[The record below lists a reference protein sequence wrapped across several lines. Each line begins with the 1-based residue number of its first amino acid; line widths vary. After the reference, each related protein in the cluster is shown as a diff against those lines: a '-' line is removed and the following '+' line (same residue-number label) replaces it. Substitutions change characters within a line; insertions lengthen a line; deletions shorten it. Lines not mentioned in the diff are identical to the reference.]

1 MPPASLFDFR
11 DPLPMPL
18 GAGRLVAS
26 VVAAAPRVGLLVG
39 LACGRD
45 VVGSCR
51 GVRRA
56 ALVEVTRP
64 GAVWAPI
71 SCGLGEPGLLLVA
84 RPDAVALADLL
95 LGGPGEAFDR
105 PTSSMEQQL
114 LVRHLVPALQPVA
127 DALLEHGVA
136 GLACG
141 PVTDQPLPTGLGEV
155 LAVPLELTLPS
166 DETVLMTLCLPAKSL
181 LPAETGPAQLEP
193 VSATERVLAD
203 VPVELSLRLP
213 ATVMSA
219 EDVEDLAPGDV
230 LHLDPD
236 AAATLLGVLPGGTA
250 SHTVPV
256 TVLTASLGRRGKRRA
271 VVVHDLL
278 GGL

>member
-1 MPPASLFDFR
+1 MPTASLFDFSG
-11 DPLPMPL
+11 PLPMPA
-18 GAGRLVAS
+18 GAGRLVAA
-26 VVAAAPRVGLLVG
+26 VAAATPRVGLLVG

-45 VVGSCR
+45 VEGSCR

-56 ALVEVTRP
+56 ALVEVARP
-64 GAVWAPI
+64 GTVWAPLA
-71 SCGLGEPGLLLVA
+71 CGLPEPGLLLIA
-84 RPDAVALADLL
+84 RTDAVALADLL
-95 LGGPGEAFDR
+95 LGGPGEAEDR
-105 PTSSMEQQL
+105 ATSQMEQQL
-114 LVRHLVPALQPVA
+114 LVRHLVPALQPVV
-127 DALLEHGVA
+127 DALADHGVT

-155 LAVPLELTLPS
+155 VAVPVELALPS
-166 DETVLMTLCLPAKSL
+166 GATAQITLCLPAKSL
-181 LPAETGPAQLEP
+181 LPAETGPAAIEP
-193 VSATERVLAD
+193 ASATERVLSD
-203 VPVELSLRLP
+203 VCVDVALRLRST
-213 ATVMSA
+213 TVSA

-236 AAATLLGVLPGGTA
+236 AVATLLGVLPGG
-250 SHTVPV
+250 SSGV

>member
-1 MPPASLFDFR
+1 MPAASLFDFR
-11 DPLPMPL
+11 DPLPMPA
-18 GAGRLVAS
+18 GAGRLVAA

-56 ALVEVTRP
+56 ALVEVARP
-64 GAVWAPI
+64 GAVWAPL
-71 SCGLGEPGLLLVA
+71 SCGLADPGLLLVA
-84 RPDAVALADLL
+84 GPDAVALADLL
-95 LGGPGEAFDR
+95 LGGPGEPMERA
-105 PTSSMEQQL
+105 TSLMEQQL
-114 LVRHLVPALQPVA
+114 LVRHVVPALHPVV
-127 DALLEHGVA
+127 DALGEHGVG

-141 PVTDQPLPTGLGEV
+141 PVSDQPLPTGLGEV
-155 LAVPLELTLPS
+155 LAIPLELALPS
-166 DETVLMTLCLPAKSL
+166 GESVLVTLCLPAKSL
-181 LPAETGPAQLEP
+181 LPAEPGPAQLEP

-203 VPVELSLRLP
+203 VPVEVSLRLP

-219 EDVEDLAPGDV
+219 EDVEDLSPGDV

-236 AAATLLGVLPGGTA
+236 AAATLLGVLPGGSDA
-250 SHTVPV
+250 V

-278 GGL
+278 GGF